1 MRATSSPHA
10 RAPITMKPAT
20 ALLSLGLLA
29 APLSAATAPSPAVNL
44 DTRTTAAPIN
54 PYIYGQFIEHL
65 GRCIYGGIW
74 AEMLEDRKFYF
85 PITAEFGPY
94 RELKPTA
101 GTSDFNVGNLQ
112 QSAFPALVASPW
124 EIVGAPAGVE
134 MTKENAFVGEHT
146 PRIRAGNGIRHHKL
160 GVVADLDYVGYVWA
174 RPAGDRPTTIE
185 VVLAWGD
192 GSAERATQRLTFAPG
207 NYSRQPF
214 TLRSRGRTD
223 AASFEL
229 HVQDDDAL
237 LGTASLM
244 PADNI
249 KGMRRDTLALL
260 KQLNSPIYRWP
271 GGNFVSGYDWR
282 DGIGDRD
289 RRPPRGNPAWTGV
302 EHNDFG
308 TDEFLEFCRQIG
320 TEPIIAANTGFG
332 DAYSAAQWVEY
343 CNSSAKTLAGGWRAK
358 NGHQAPY
365 GVKHWCVGNEMFG
378 PWQLG
383 FMPLQQYTLKHNLV
397 AKAMHAVDPS
407 LVLVGVGSIGKINKD
422 NDPEQVKSGLGWSE
436 GMLLACADRMDLISE
451 HIYAGRLP
459 WEPDTGRA
467 LLENHVG
474 LLRTAIRNVANQHR
488 AFQVGRPELKGR
500 IVPIS
505 LDEWN
510 YWHREYIYGELG
522 CSYDLADGLGVAVGL
537 HELFRQ
543 CDLIQMAFYA
553 QTVNV
558 IGALKTTRTAAEM
571 ETTGLV
577 LQMYRA
583 HFGTV
588 PLKLAADFAPLD
600 IAAAL
605 TVDGKSLTVAVVNPT
620 AEARTIPLAL
630 AGRTASGPATRWLI
644 AGTDER
650 ARNEPGRPRTVDI
663 VRTDGISAAE
673 PLAVPALGCA
683 LFVIPLK

>member
-1 MRATSSPHA
+1 MQPVHFGQFFFPLRP
-10 RAPITMKPAT
+10 MKNIIF
-20 ALLSLGLLA
+20 ALALSLAVPAIADPAPVPVVKLDPA
-29 APLSAATAPSPAVNL
+29 A
-44 DTRTTAAPIN
+44 TAAPIN
-54 PYIYGQFIEHL
+54 PYLYGQFIEHL

-124 EIVGAPAGVE
+124 EILGAPAGVE
-134 MTKENAFVGEHT
+134 MTTENAFVGEHT
-146 PRIRAGNGIRHHKL
+146 PLIRAGNGIRHHKL
-160 GVVADLDYVGYVWA
+160 GVVPDLDYVGYVWA
-174 RPAGDRPTTIE
+174 RPTGTKPTTIE

-192 GSAERATQRLTFAPG
+192 SPAERATQRLTFAPG
-207 NYSRQPF
+207 AYSRQPF
-214 TLRSRGRTD
+214 TLRSHGRTD
-223 AASFEL
+223 AARLEL
-229 HVQDDDAL
+229 RVQDADAL
-237 LGTASLM
+237 VGTASLM
-244 PADNI
+244 PGDNI

-308 TDEFLEFCRQIG
+308 TDEFLEFCREIG

-358 NGHQAPY
+358 NGHAQPY

-383 FMPLQQYTLKHNLV
+383 FMPLHQYTLKHNLV

-467 LLENHVG
+467 PLENHVG
-474 LLRTAIRNVANQHR
+474 LLRTAVRNVADQHR

-510 YWHREYIYGELG
+510 YWHRDYIYGELG
-522 CSYDLADGLGVAVGL
+522 CRYDLADGLGVAVGL

-543 CDLIQMAFYA
+543 SDLIQMAFYA

-558 IGALKTTRTAAEM
+558 IGAIKTSRTAAEM

-588 PLKLAADFAPLD
+588 PLKLAGDFGPLD
-600 IAAAL
+600 VAAAL
-605 TVDGKSLTVAVVNPT
+605 TADGKTLTVGVVNPT
-620 AEARTIPLAL
+620 AETLAVPLAL
-630 AGRTASGPATRWLI
+630 HGRKLAGPSTAWTIG
-644 AGTDER
+644 GGDER
-650 ARNEPGRPRTVDI
+650 AFNAPGQPRAVDI
-663 VRTDGISAAE
+663 VRTTGLDAAR
-673 PLAVPALGCA
+673 PLAVPARSCV
-683 LFVIPLK
+683 LFSLPVE

>member
-1 MRATSSPHA
+1 
-10 RAPITMKPAT
+10 MKSIPL
-20 ALLSLGLLA
+20 ALALGLAVPALA
-29 APLSAATAPSPAVNL
+29 APVPAPVVHLDPAATS
-44 DTRTTAAPIN
+44 APIN
-54 PYIYGQFIEHL
+54 PFIYGQFVEHL

-124 EIVGAPAGVE
+124 EIIGAPAGVE
-134 MTKENAFVGEHT
+134 MTAEHAFVGEHT

-160 GVVADLDYVGYVWA
+160 GVVPDLDYVGYVWA
-174 RPAGDRPTTIE
+174 RPTGDRPTTVE

-192 GSAERATQRLTFAPG
+192 APAERATQRLTFAPG
-207 NYSRQPF
+207 AYSRQPF
-214 TLRSRGRTD
+214 TLRSHGRTD
-223 AASFEL
+223 AARLEL
-229 HVQDDDAL
+229 RVQEADAL
-237 LGTASLM
+237 IGTASLM
-244 PADNI
+244 PGDNVQ
-249 KGMRRDTLALL
+249 GLRRDTLALL
-260 KQLNSPIYRWP
+260 QQLNSPIYRWP

-308 TDEFLEFCRQIG
+308 TDEFLEFCREIG

-358 NGHQAPY
+358 NGHAQPY

-383 FMPLQQYTLKHNLV
+383 FMQLQQYTLKHNLV
-397 AKAMHAVDPS
+397 AKAMRAVDPS
-407 LVLVGVGSIGKINKD
+407 LVLSAVGAVDTINKA
-422 NDPEQVKSGLGWSE
+422 NDPEQAKRGITWTE
-436 GMLLACADRMDLISE
+436 GMLLNCADNLDIVSE
-451 HIYAGRLP
+451 HIYDGRLP
-459 WEPDTGRA
+459 WEPTRTRPA
-467 LLENHVG
+467 LEVHVT
-474 LLRTAIRNVANQHR
+474 LLKNGIRHIVERHREVQARLAN
-488 AFQVGRPELKGR
+488 LKGR
-500 IVPIS
+500 LVPIT

-510 YWHREYIYGELG
+510 YWHREYTYGELG
-522 CSYDLADGLGVAVGL
+522 CAYDLADALGIAAGL
-537 HELFRQ
+537 HEMFRQ
-543 CDLIQMAFYA
+543 SDIIQMAHYA

-558 IGALKTTRTAAEM
+558 IGAIKTSRTAVEM

-605 TVDGKSLTVAVVNPT
+605 TADGKSLTIAVVNPT
-620 AEARTIPLAL
+620 AETRALPLAL
-630 AGRTASGPATRWLI
+630 AGRTVSGPATRWLI

-650 ARNEPGRPRTVDI
+650 ARNEPGRPRTINI
-663 VRTDGISAAE
+663 VRTEGISAAE
-673 PLAVPALGCA
+673 PLAVPAMGCA